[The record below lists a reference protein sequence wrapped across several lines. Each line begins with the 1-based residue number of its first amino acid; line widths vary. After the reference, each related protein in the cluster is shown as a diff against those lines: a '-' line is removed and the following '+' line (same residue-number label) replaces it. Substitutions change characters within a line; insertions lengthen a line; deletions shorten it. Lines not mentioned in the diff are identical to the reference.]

1 MSRHNHS
8 HLAEEHPNNHLY
20 QISILLMYL
29 AVWILDSFFLNIST
43 FLRDS
48 IPIWIHL
55 IIAAVIFS
63 MGIFLSSR
71 THKIIFKSKKTGL
84 MTEGVFGCVRHPMY
98 LGSILIYVALS
109 IGTLSLLSLIPLI
122 IGFFIYDRMAEYE
135 EKGLEEKLGQE
146 YLEYKKKVPR
156 WFPRLKKKEGKHEP
170 KMNG

>member
-1 MSRHNHS
+1 MLRLNHS

-20 QISILLMYL
+20 QFSIFLKYL

-43 FLRDS
+43 FLKAS
-48 IPIWIHL
+48 IPIWVHL
-55 IIAAVIFS
+55 IIAAAIFS
-63 MGIFLSSR
+63 LGIFLISR

-84 MTEGVFGCVRHPMY
+84 RTDGVFSRMRHPMY
-98 LGSILIYVALS
+98 LGFILIYIALS

-146 YLEYKKKVPR
+146 YLEYKKKVPK
-156 WFPRLKKKEGKHEP
+156 WFLRLKKKEE
-170 KMNG
+170 

>member
-1 MSRHNHS
+1 MSKHNHP

-20 QISILLMYL
+20 QLSIFLKYL

-43 FLRDS
+43 FLRAS

-55 IIAAVIFS
+55 IIAAIIFS
-63 MGIFLSSR
+63 IGIILINR

-84 MTEGVFGCVRHPMY
+84 RTDGVFGRMRHPMY
-98 LGSILIYVALS
+98 LGFILIYIALS
-109 IGTLSLLSLIPLI
+109 IGTLSLLSLIPII

-146 YLEYKKKVPR
+146 YLEYKKKVPK
-156 WFPRLKKKEGKHEP
+156 WFLRLKKKEE
-170 KMNG
+170 